1 MYNNFDDNNQN
12 NAQKRTSSVNSS
24 LQEIY
29 NQFMPQDL
37 NNNTKAQEDY
47 IVDPKTLN
55 QPSFNNRQN
64 HTEDSFILDPLEAP
78 QGLNITDFEKNFDFS
93 DFTVSSKEEDNI
105 KPEYEIQNQSYN
117 DIHNQKMNESFE
129 INDSFLNSQNT
140 FTAPAIQQQ
149 LASLDEKIR
158 QINNQQGIPS
168 ASINASIQ
176 QPRIEDSLKRPNPFK
191 QTLAENDLSLHRDK
205 ASQNTVNKVNQSILN
220 NATNVANAVTATPM
234 QSLDINQFNN
244 TNTNDE
250 SDPNAAILND
260 ARVRQDLI
268 DNIDTSTLTKE
279 QKEYYLNHEE
289 DPDAFV
295 DEEYIK
301 RRKVKAKLLQEVAKE
316 ASLDKTFGKKEEI
329 YNQIQQ
335 ERSKI
340 ESQDLN
346 EDVVS
351 LSNQK
356 KENKKE
362 EDNIKKIKR
371 PKPELSLSYLFSQFK
386 GAFIEYTAIN
396 AFRSNKTYNYKV
408 PYAASM
414 GFIHLFFSF
423 FIVAIASFLF
433 IYTNKEITA
442 ISLFTLSLFLIGT
455 SAFKGIS
462 SIFAT
467 MTHNK
472 SQEYIAP
479 LVTFIFAVIFI
490 YAYQSLQTNNSAFE
504 LIITYILSLFV
515 SSQMASTLAFNG
527 YVDEYS
533 NYSRMSLLGIVLS
546 AIICIGLTFLLL
558 NPIVASSVIGVT
570 LFFRTLIDL
579 ILQKYEIEID
589 KEKVMACMLILFVV
603 ITLDIAFFAMKVEFL
618 SNFTINVVRLF
629 NINNLYPNLFMLRM

>member
-12 NAQKRTSSVNSS
+12 NTQKRTSSVNSS

-29 NQFMPQDL
+29 NQFLPQDL

-55 QPSFNNRQN
+55 QSSFNNKQN
-64 HTEDSFILDPLEAP
+64 HKEDSFILDPLEAP

-93 DFTVSSKEEDNI
+93 DFTVSSKEDTNLKKEVEN
-105 KPEYEIQNQSYN
+105 QNQSYN

-176 QPRIEDSLKRPNPFK
+176 QPHIEDSLKRPNPFK

-205 ASQNTVNKVNQSILN
+205 APQNKVNTVDQSVLN
-220 NATNVANAVTATPM
+220 NATNVANAVTAAPM
-234 QSLDINQFNN
+234 QSLDINNLN
-244 TNTNDE
+244 KTKTNDE
-250 SDPNAAILND
+250 SDPSAAILND
-260 ARVRQDLI
+260 AVLRQDLI
-268 DNIDTSTLTKE
+268 DNIDTSNLTKE
-279 QKEYYLNHEE
+279 QKAYYLNHEE

-295 DEEYIK
+295 DEDYIK

-329 YNQIQQ
+329 YNQIQK

-346 EDVVS
+346 EDIVS

-356 KENKKE
+356 KENAKDE
-362 EDNIKKIKR
+362 ENTQKIKR
-371 PKPELSLSYLFSQFK
+371 PKVDFSLSYLFSQFK

-396 AFRSNKTYNYKV
+396 AFRSNKAYTYKV

-414 GFIHLFFSF
+414 GFIHLFFGL
-423 FIVAIASFLF
+423 FIIAIDSFLF
-433 IYTNKEITA
+433 IQTNKEITA
-442 ISLFTLSLFLIGT
+442 ISLLVLSLFLIGT

-467 MTHNK
+467 MTHTK
-472 SQEYIAP
+472 SQTYIAP
-479 LVTFIFAVIFI
+479 LVTFIFAAIFV
-490 YAYQSLQTNNSAFE
+490 YTYQSLQTHNSAFE
-504 LIITYILSLFV
+504 LIITYILALFV

-533 NYSRMSLLGIVLS
+533 NYSRMSLFGIVLS

-579 ILQKYEIEID
+579 ILQKYEIAID
-589 KEKVMACMLILFVV
+589 KEKVMACMLILFIV
-603 ITLDIAFFAMKVEFL
+603 ISLDITFFAMKVVFL
-618 SNFTINVVRLF
+618 SNFTINVVKLF
-629 NINNLYPNLFMLRM
+629 NINNLYPSLFMLRM